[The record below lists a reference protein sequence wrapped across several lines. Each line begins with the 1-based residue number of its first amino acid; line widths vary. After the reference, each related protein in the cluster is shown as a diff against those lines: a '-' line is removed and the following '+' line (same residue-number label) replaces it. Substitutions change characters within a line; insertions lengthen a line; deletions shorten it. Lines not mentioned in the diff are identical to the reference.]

1 MLAGAAG
8 GSEHAHPNTG
18 DLSLLAWHWHGPH
31 SCTDSP
37 SAEPWR
43 EEIKVVFSLSL
54 SCCKHQPVL
63 SLSIQTCIMTTFLP
77 RQRHIRDAGRW
88 KQRRPSFPAARRLPP
103 HLSSLFSHSI
113 IFMRMH
119 ACPSPRSNLLA
130 PPVCCCIV
138 CVACTTIVCA
148 ISLPSCNLP
157 MCYSGPLFSC
167 PELQINHCP
176 FDELLSKKNKT

>member
-1 MLAGAAG
+1 
-8 GSEHAHPNTG
+8 
-18 DLSLLAWHWHGPH
+18 
-31 SCTDSP
+31 
-37 SAEPWR
+37 
-43 EEIKVVFSLSL
+43 
-54 SCCKHQPVL
+54 
-63 SLSIQTCIMTTFLP
+63 MTTFLP
-77 RQRHIRDAGRW
+77 RPHP
-88 KQRRPSFPAARRLPP
+88 RRRQMETTAPQLSCSPAFTTAFV
-103 HLSSLFSHSI
+103 LFSHSI

-157 MCYSGPLFSC
+157 MCYPGPLFSC

-176 FDELLSKKNKT
+176 FDELLSKKKRDMNDAVIGSETQQACCSFVYIQTYIYIKLSSIRNTYVGEYIYTQTHTKE

>member
-1 MLAGAAG
+1 
-8 GSEHAHPNTG
+8 
-18 DLSLLAWHWHGPH
+18 
-31 SCTDSP
+31 
-37 SAEPWR
+37 
-43 EEIKVVFSLSL
+43 
-54 SCCKHQPVL
+54 
-63 SLSIQTCIMTTFLP
+63 MTTFLP
-77 RQRHIRDAGRW
+77 RQRHIRGAGRW

-157 MCYSGPLFSC
+157 MCYPGPLFSC

-176 FDELLSKKNKT
+176 FDELLSKKKRDMNDAVIGSETQQACCSFVYIQTYIYIKLSSIRNTYVGEYIYTQTHTKE